1 MKTPSDKASAG
12 KKNNGYTPALW
23 LIELTEQ
30 IRACESDIRIV
41 ISSGKIP
48 LAAQLR
54 AYDLLDTLAGYQP
67 IDEQIRVLA
76 TKLEEDEYSVVC
88 QNFHKANEAFCLL
101 ADSNSGLLQKAFS
114 ASELES
120 AATSYIRPWEK
131 QYERINQRAQEAMEL
146 YNAADTAYK
155 CEQNGNI
162 LDRWRSLRRV
172 RKMAGFRLERK
183 RIGNYVTKTYELM
196 LDVQK
201 ELMAAQQQMHSHNV
215 GYKCEQM
222 LYIKISETLKEYSQR

>member
-1 MKTPSDKASAG
+1 MKTPSDKSSAG
-12 KKNNGYTPALW
+12 NQKSCYTPALW

-30 IRACESDIRIV
+30 IRVCESDIKLV
-41 ISSGKIP
+41 VSNGKIP

-54 AYDLLDTLAGYQP
+54 AYDLLDALAGYQP
-67 IDEQIRVLA
+67 IGEQIGVLA
-76 TKLEEDEYSVVC
+76 AKLEKDEYDAVC
-88 QNFHKANEAFCLL
+88 QNFHKANEAFYMI
-101 ADSNSGLLQKAFS
+101 ADSNSALLQKAFS

-120 AATSYIRPWEK
+120 AAASHLKPWEK
-131 QYERINQRAQEAMEL
+131 QYERVSQRSQEAMEL
-146 YNAADTAYK
+146 YYAADTAYK
-155 CEQNGNI
+155 CEQNGTL

-196 LDVQK
+196 LDLQK

-215 GYKCEQM
+215 SYKCGQM
-222 LYIKISETLKEYSQR
+222 LYTKISDILKEFC